1 MEQVEKPIISL
12 NEFELTDIKIAAKGG
27 RVSFKWLEHWS
38 ENKGGGDVDWT
49 EEKQSQIP
57 RLRNDIAFLLFDK
70 LAEILAKRAGVNFEA
85 ISVDAVKFHNR
96 TDSVKMYDLGFKFKI
111 AGEKETRSVS
121 RITMQDLA
129 HQSTFDYSDIEGLI
143 IEMEAN
149 AYASC
154 VLGQSFGYE
163 SDAIEIENG
172 SMNF

>member
-1 MEQVEKPIISL
+1 MLFRS
-12 NEFELTDIKIAAKGG
+12 
-27 RVSFKWLEHWS
+27 
-38 ENKGGGDVDWT
+38 
-49 EEKQSQIP
+49 
-57 RLRNDIAFLLFDK
+57 FDK

-149 AYASC
+149 AYATC
-154 VLGQSFGYE
+154 VLGQFFGYE
-163 SDAIEIENG
+163 SDAIEIVNG